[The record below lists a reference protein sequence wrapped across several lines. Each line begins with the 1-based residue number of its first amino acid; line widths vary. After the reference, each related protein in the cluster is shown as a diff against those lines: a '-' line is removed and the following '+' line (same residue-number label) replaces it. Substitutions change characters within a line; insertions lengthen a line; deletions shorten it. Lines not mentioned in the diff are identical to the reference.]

1 MSYIGKIPAT
11 GNFVKLDAISVVNG
25 QASYTMQNDSVN
37 FTPESA
43 NHMLVSLNG
52 VIQAPITSFS
62 VSGSTIT
69 FASALSTGDVINFI
83 MVYGNVL
90 DIGTPSDNTVSTA
103 KIQNT
108 AVNAD
113 KLATDSVQTAKIV
126 DDAVTKAKVNFISDA
141 TAGVE
146 VKGDGGSND
155 GYIQLNCSQ
164 NSHGIKLKSPPHS
177 ASQSYTLTF
186 PSTAPANNK
195 YLQTNSSGVLS
206 FADVSSD
213 FVFISTTTISTS
225 VAQVDIDYD
234 YSTYKQIFHFIEGI
248 QATTDGN
255 IYARFKVAGSINTS
269 AVYSSN
275 TVKKY
280 YNGFDSATYG
290 GNNQTYMYL
299 TNNVGGDTYESW
311 SAQLRINLGSG
322 TGMPMVDI
330 TAFYKTASGNY
341 DANFGAVG
349 YQNFNQIQ
357 GIRLFHSAGNLDT
370 GKIHTYGVK

>member
-1 MSYIGKIPAT
+1 MSYIGKTPAT
-11 GNFVKLDAISVVNG
+11 GNFVKLDAITTSSTNT
-25 QASYTMQNDSVN
+25 YNLLKDSVA

-43 NHMLVSLNG
+43 NHMIVSLNG
-52 VIQAPITSFS
+52 VIQAPLTAFT

-69 FASALSTGDVINFI
+69 FIPSSGTLSSSDSIDFI
-83 MVYGNVL
+83 LVLGNVL
-90 DIGTPSDNTVSTA
+90 DIGTPSDDTISASKLKTDSVIEA
-103 KIQNT
+103 KIQ
-108 AVNAD
+108 
-113 KLATDSVQTAKIV
+113 
-126 DDAVTKAKVNFISDA
+126 DDAVTRDKINAISTSSLPAFEAKGTSGQ
-141 TAGVE
+141 T
-146 VKGDGGSND
+146 D
-155 GYIQLNCSQ
+155 GYIQLNCEQ
-164 NSHGIKLKSPPHS
+164 NTHGIKLKSPPHS

-213 FVFISTTTISTS
+213 FVFISTTTISSS

-248 QATTDGN
+248 QGDADTN
-255 IYARFKVAGSINTS
+255 IYARFKVSGSIDTS
-269 AVYSSN
+269 SVYSSN

-290 GNNQTYMYL
+290 GNNQSYMYV

-311 SAQLRINLGSG
+311 TAQLRILLGSG
-322 TGMPMVDI
+322 TGMPMMDL
-330 TAFYKTASGNY
+330 TTFYKTASGNY
-341 DANFGAVG
+341 DANFGACG
-349 YQNFNQIQ
+349 IQNFYQIQ
-357 GIRLFHSAGNLDT
+357 GIRLYPSTGNFDT